1 MTTDERLDRLEA
13 LQDSLERIVA
23 SVRLAVG
30 DLRHVIA
37 GGSSPAVD
45 QQRKRTSEQ
54 IHALLLVA
62 ERRVQG
68 RPQA

>member
-30 DLRHVIA
+30 DLRQVIV
-37 GGSSPAVD
+37 GVSGPD
-45 QQRKRTSEQ
+45 IDHQ
-54 IHALLLVA
+54 
-62 ERRVQG
+62 
-68 RPQA
+68 

>member
-30 DLRHVIA
+30 DLRHVMVGA
-37 GGSSPAVD
+37 SGPAVD
-45 QQRKRTSEQ
+45 QQRKRTSER
-54 IHALLLVA
+54 INALLLVA
-62 ERRVQG
+62 EGRRQ
-68 RPQA
+68 RM